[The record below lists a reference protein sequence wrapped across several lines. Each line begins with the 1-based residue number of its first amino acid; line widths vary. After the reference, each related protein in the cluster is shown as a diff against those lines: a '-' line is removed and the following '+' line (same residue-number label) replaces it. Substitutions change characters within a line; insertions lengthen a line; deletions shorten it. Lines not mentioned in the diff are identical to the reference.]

1 MRFILAWELAARL
14 DFFRLLVGMG
24 GREEWSGRMDGVG
37 QGRK

>member
-14 DFFRLLVGMG
+14 NFLLARWLWVGG
-24 GREEWSGRMDGVG
+24 KSGRDGVG